1 MSWMEITALGCCA
14 ESPDVAITSTYV
26 SSFEASSHS
35 HFHLVRQGFDL
46 SMCRPGSSQ
55 ETLSSPK
62 DGTAEFFQVS
72 FGSQA
77 GSSGGIVSGSP
88 PLYIS
93 MPQQGDVGMV
103 QGYAKPDLTAGYN
116 SPGRLTNR
124 GRDGNHDMPLA
135 QHSNCNLQ
143 VTKILRMS

>member
-1 MSWMEITALGCCA
+1 MEITSLGCCA

-35 HFHLVRQGFDL
+35 HFHLVGQGFDL

-72 FGSQA
+72 FGSQG
-77 GSSGGIVSGSP
+77 GSSGGIASGSP

-93 MPQQGDVGMV
+93 MPQQRDVGMV

-116 SPGRLTNR
+116 SPGRLTYR
-124 GRDGNHDMPLA
+124 GRDGNHNMPLA
-135 QHSNCNLQ
+135 QHSNSNLQ

>member
-1 MSWMEITALGCCA
+1 MSWMEITSLGCCA

-35 HFHLVRQGFDL
+35 HFHLVGQGFDL

-72 FGSQA
+72 FGIAKQA
-77 GSSGGIVSGSP
+77 VQEGLPVDP
-88 PLYIS
+88 HPYTFQC
-93 MPQQGDVGMV
+93 PNKGM
-103 QGYAKPDLTAGYN
+103 
-116 SPGRLTNR
+116 
-124 GRDGNHDMPLA
+124 
-135 QHSNCNLQ
+135 
-143 VTKILRMS
+143 